1 MPTVTTREI
10 HTVTTARTS
19 ASPAASTSA
28 SASAPRTADLIVS
41 QPDLRVV
48 QAPGADS
55 LTVSVE
61 RVLTGGDADAA
72 WDTYRESLAPLTDVA
87 AMKQQLPEAGL
98 RASLA
103 DPGILKYVGRDG
115 AGEVVAVLTLTT
127 ELRTE
132 NISSAFYQ
140 ARYAEHFAARRLLYL
155 GFLVVRPEAQARG
168 LIMLLVARLTSDL
181 EAEGGVVAFDVCG
194 YNDETFAFA
203 RLCRLVA
210 SRTRPAILTKL
221 DVQTYYAIEFPPT
234 G

>member
-1 MPTVTTREI
+1 MV
-10 HTVTTARTS
+10 TS
-19 ASPAASTSA
+19 ASTRAAQ
-28 SASAPRTADLIVS
+28 DLIVS

-48 QAPGADS
+48 HGSTPAPDQ

-61 RVLTGGDADAA
+61 QVVTGADADAA
-72 WDTYRESLAPLTDVA
+72 WATYRESLAPLASVA
-87 AMKQQLPEAGL
+87 AMKQQLPEADL
-98 RASLA
+98 RAALA
-103 DPGILKYVGRDG
+103 DPEIRKYVGRDG
-115 AGEVVAVLTLTT
+115 AGAVVAVLTLTP

-132 NISSAFYQ
+132 NISGAFY
-140 ARYAEHFAARRLLYL
+140 AERYPEHYAARRLLYL

-168 LIMLLVARLTSDL
+168 LIMLLVGRLTSDL

-210 SRTRPAILTKL
+210 ARTRPAVLTTL